1 MRLLLVEDEKN
12 TADMLAK
19 GLREQSYAVDVA
31 DDGNAA
37 IDKALV
43 NKYDLI
49 LLDLMLP
56 GRSGF
61 EVCEELRRSCVTV
74 PILMLT
80 ALDGVSDRVH
90 GLDTGADDY
99 VAKPFHLDE
108 LLARIRALLRRG
120 PKLLDPVLRI
130 DNLEIDTRSHQ
141 VRRNQRPIELTAK
154 EYALLECLAREK
166 EKIMGR
172 EEISER
178 VWDEEYDPFSRL
190 IEVYV
195 QRLRR
200 KIDLDGERPLIHTR
214 RGEGYW
220 FGVGE
225 GG

>member
-19 GLREQSYAVDVA
+19 GLRERSYAVDVA
-31 DDGNAA
+31 DDGDAA
-37 IDKALV
+37 INKALV

-49 LLDLMLP
+49 VLDVMLP
-56 GRSGF
+56 RRSGF
-61 EVCEELRRSCVTV
+61 EVCEELRRSRITA

-80 ALDGVSDRVH
+80 ALDNVSDRVQ

-99 VAKPFHLDE
+99 LAKPFHLDE
-108 LLARIRALLRRG
+108 LFARIRALLRRG
-120 PKLLDPVLRI
+120 PKLLDPVLKI
-130 DNLEIDTRSHQ
+130 DNLEIDTRLHQ
-141 VRRNQRPIELTAK
+141 VRRNEQSIELTAK
-154 EYALLECLAREK
+154 EYALLECLARENGK
-166 EKIMGR
+166 VMGR

-200 KIDLDGERPLIHTR
+200 KIDLESERPLIHTR

-225 GG
+225 DG